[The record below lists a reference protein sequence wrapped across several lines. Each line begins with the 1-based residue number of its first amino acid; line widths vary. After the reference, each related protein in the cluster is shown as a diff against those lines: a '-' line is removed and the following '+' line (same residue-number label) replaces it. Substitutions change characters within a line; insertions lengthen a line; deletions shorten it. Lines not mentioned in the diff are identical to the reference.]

1 MRRYCTLSYGAS
13 HQGRPPEGQ
22 ATGVGS
28 RDGPP
33 ILRLRHGVSF
43 WDGRSGAPRGIHQG
57 MKMNHRPNRQALAVA
72 QVRALLASAAIRAN
86 QVTSA
91 AERTLDCLEAFTG

>member
-1 MRRYCTLSYGAS
+1 MRLFCDLSYGACP
-13 HQGRPPEGQ
+13 QGSPEGQ
-22 ATGVGS
+22 AGGAGS
-28 RDGPP
+28 PAGPLIFRAP
-33 ILRLRHGVSF
+33 RSAFV
-43 WDGRSGAPRGIHQG
+43 DGRGGAPKGSHQG
-57 MKMNHRPNRQALAVA
+57 MKMNHRPNRHALALA